1 MNNGFYKRRWLPV
14 YAIPANQ
21 KAAFSG
27 SFAIDRN
34 TLTTKM
40 ATDAMAATAAGS
52 STSAELKCFI
62 HSESASDDDLN
73 EFNATTWAK
82 ALTSA
87 AIWKHSDGKKAKI
100 ATDFCK
106 FWH

>member
-40 ATDAMAATAAGS
+40 ATDATGATAAGS

-62 HSESASDDDLN
+62 HSESAWSGGGTYFHLGGQRQ
-73 EFNATTWAK
+73 K
-82 ALTSA
+82 RAL
-87 AIWKHSDGKKAKI
+87 
-100 ATDFCK
+100 
-106 FWH
+106 

>member
-27 SFAIDRN
+27 SFAIDKKYVDNQDGDRRYGCYG
-34 TLTTKM
+34 
-40 ATDAMAATAAGS
+40 AGS